1 MFFMGK
7 SMKRHDYS
15 FDEKLSDKGYQL
27 YKINPVKIVF
37 INEHTLSITNEE
49 DDGIYYYKYYDK
61 IGLNSHYAITD
72 REPTFRN
79 QNTYYL
85 ADLYLFR
92 KERIE

>member
-1 MFFMGK
+1 MVCYSGYNNDFECVDHCPKEMNFIGK
-7 SMKRHDYS
+7 DDICKSSCD
-15 FDEKLSDKGYQL
+15 
-27 YKINPVKIVF
+27 
-37 INEHTLSITNEE
+37 E